1 MRRARRP
8 LKRVYSSFNLAAVHH
23 AKNLLQA
30 EGIRAV
36 VKNELLSSA
45 MGELPPAECQAE
57 VWVLRD
63 EDGEPAERILRAYHS
78 SAPKGPPW
86 TCARCGERSEAQFT
100 QCWRCGA
107 NRES

>member
-1 MRRARRP
+1 M
-8 LKRVYSSFNLAAVHH
+8 KRIYSSHDLVAVHH
-23 AKNLLQA
+23 ARNVLEA

-57 VWVLRD
+57 LWVMREAD
-63 EDGEPAERILRAYHS
+63 AQRAESVLKTALVS
-78 SAPKGPPW
+78 DSGPPW
-86 TCARCGERSEAQFT
+86 SCVSCAERCEAQFT

-107 NRES
+107 YRES

>member
-1 MRRARRP
+1 V
-8 LKRVYSSFNLAAVHH
+8 KRVFSSFNLQIVHH
-23 AKNLLQA
+23 AKNVLAA

-57 VWVLRD
+57 LWVENESEAGR
-63 EDGEPAERILRAYHS
+63 AEEILHS
-78 SAPKGPPW
+78 KKPPGPDW
-86 TCARCGERSEAQFT
+86 DCGCGERLGAQFT

-107 NRES
+107 YRA